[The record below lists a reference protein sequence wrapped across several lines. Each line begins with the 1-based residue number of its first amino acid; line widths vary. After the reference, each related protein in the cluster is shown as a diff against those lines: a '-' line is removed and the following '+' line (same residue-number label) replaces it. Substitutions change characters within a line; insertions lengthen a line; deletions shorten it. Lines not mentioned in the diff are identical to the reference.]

1 MNVKYGGEQLYA
13 IVETGGFQFRVEPGM
28 KLNVP
33 RIASEEGD
41 SVKLEKVLLLGDGDD
56 VKVGSPLVENAS
68 VEAEVLEHGR
78 GKKIIVY
85 KRKRRKGYERTQGHR
100 QDYTRIEIKSID
112 RG

>member
-1 MNVKYGGEQLYA
+1 MYA
-13 IVETGGFQFRVEPGM
+13 IIETGGFQFRVEPGM

-33 RIASEEGD
+33 RIASGEGD
-41 SVKLEKVLLLGDGDD
+41 SLKLEKVLLVGDGDD
-56 VKVGSPLVENAS
+56 VEIGNPLVTGAS
-68 VEAEVLEHGR
+68 VEAEVLENGR

-100 QDYTRIEIKSID
+100 QDYTRIEIKPIS

>member
-1 MNVKYGGEQLYA
+1 MYA
-13 IVETGGFQFRVEPGM
+13 IIETGGFQFRVEPGM

-33 RIASEEGD
+33 RIQSEEGD
-41 SVKLEKVLLLGDGDD
+41 SIVLERVLLVGEGDD
-56 VKVGSPLVENAS
+56 VAVGTPLVDKSS

-78 GKKIIVY
+78 DKKITVY

-100 QDYTRIEIKSID
+100 QDYTRIEIKSIN

>member
-1 MNVKYGGEQLYA
+1 MYA
-13 IVETGGFQFRVEPGM
+13 IIETGGFQFKVEPGS

-33 RIASEEGD
+33 RIASAEGD
-41 SVKLEKVLLLGDGDD
+41 SLKLEKVLLFGDGDD
-56 VKVGSPLVENAS
+56 VEVGTPLVTGAS

-78 GKKIIVY
+78 GKKITVY

-100 QDYTRIEIKSID
+100 QDYTRIEIKSIS